1 MTSYTTSARF
11 TLQVTGTNN
20 NTWGNILNTGVFALV
35 DDNINGIVT
44 FMLSGAKTLTSVNG
58 ATDEARCA
66 ILNITGGAGGTIT
79 IPPVS
84 KNYRIRNGSSGAVI
98 VTTGGITNATLQA
111 GEVADVMC
119 DGSAVRRVFASD
131 FGGLILTSVGTP
143 VNRTDGANK
152 AYVDDTAFNMAAGAL
167 PAQPGNAGKFVRTDG
182 SLASWQYVLSTDV
195 VGLSASASVVRT
207 GTSTTAALTPGD
219 TYNALA
225 EVTLTDAATIAVDM
239 STFLNGVVTL
249 GGNRTLGNPSNVK
262 PGQGGR
268 IRLIQDAT
276 GSRTL
281 TVASNWKRAGGALAL
296 TTTANAIDV
305 LVYDVVSSS
314 YILYDII
321 RNPT

>member
-1 MTSYTTSARF
+1 MTSYTSSARF

-20 NTWGNILNTGVFALV
+20 NTWGNILNSGVFALV
-35 DDNINGIVT
+35 DDNINGIVS
-44 FMLSGAKTLTSVNG
+44 FMLSGTKTLTSVNG
-58 ATDEARCA
+58 AADEARCA

-79 IPPVS
+79 IPAVS

-98 VTTGGITNATLQA
+98 VTTGGATNATLQA

-143 VNRTDGANK
+143 VNRSDGANR

-167 PAQPGNAGKFVRTDG
+167 PGQGGNAGKFLKTDG
-182 SLASWQYVLSTDV
+182 TNALWGTVAATDV
-195 VGLSASASVVRT
+195 QGLSASASVVRT

-225 EVTLTDAATIAVDM
+225 EVTLSDAATIAVDM
-239 STFLNGVVTL
+239 ATFINGAVTL
-249 GGNRTLGNPSNVK
+249 GGNRTLGNPTNPK
-262 PGQGGR
+262 PGQTGR
-268 IRLIQDAT
+268 IRAIQDGT

-281 TVASNWKRAGGALAL
+281 AMGSNWKRSGGATAL
-296 TTTANAIDV
+296 TTTAGAIDV
-305 LVYDVVSSS
+305 IVYDVVSST
-314 YILYDII
+314 YILYDLI
-321 RNPT
+321 RSPS

>member
-1 MTSYTTSARF
+1 MTSYTASARF

-20 NTWGNILNTGVFALV
+20 NTWGNILNSGVFALV

-44 FMLSGAKTLTSVNG
+44 FMLSGAKSLTSVNG

-66 ILNITGGAGGTIT
+66 ILNITGGTGGTIT
-79 IPPVS
+79 IPAVS
-84 KNYRIRNGSSGAVI
+84 KNYRIRNGSSGAII
-98 VTTGGITNATLQA
+98 VTTGGATNATLQA

-143 VNRTDGANK
+143 VNRTDGANR

-167 PAQPGNAGKFVRTDG
+167 PGQGGNAGKLLGTDG
-182 SLASWQYVLSTDV
+182 TTAAWTT
-195 VGLSASASVVRT
+195 LSASASAVRT
-207 GTSTTAALTPGD
+207 GASTTAALTPGD

-225 EVTLTDAATIAVDM
+225 EVTITYAASVAPDMNAFINGAITLTGN
-239 STFLNGVVTL
+239 LTL
-249 GGNRTLGNPSNVK
+249 ANPTNVK

-268 IRLIQDAT
+268 IRLVQDAT
-276 GSRTL
+276 GSRLL
-281 TVASNWKRAGGALAL
+281 TVGANWKRSNGALAL
-296 TTTANAIDV
+296 TTTANAVDV
-305 LVYDVVSSS
+305 LVYDAVSAT